1 MYVVKNDASRDSYKV
16 IAGEMLNR
24 EASLKHFVDGA
35 PRETMPKD
43 YVGYPS
49 HEIEGRKYAI
59 KACAGYIYIPIGVDI
74 SHFIKIITDAVES
87 LQCDM
92 VRLDGKDIKHL
103 QDHQTHECGFNT
115 NVRRSELTKQNAS
128 SVQKSAIRTIIP
140 HTGKGSCARFVWKVT
155 HARDIDL
162 SVNSENID
170 DAISRLGSGI
180 FWDGDDILVLSHGTV
195 TFKFGENAFKAN
207 ARVVPERITLI
218 NADNPL
224 LIELNNY
231 WKESLPSTIAVD
243 FLRDINTKKLYAADT
258 SIVEIKPVKISEDN
272 ATISNEICSRC
283 KNPLYGD
290 IYGLYGS
297 VTKPEDAVEVNGKLR
312 VTAICPMCLH
322 SGPEDAPIEQKYF
335 RVLRFKFQ
343 RTIDDMIDMLG
354 GSDNLVNIRKESLKG
369 VRKCNI
375 QGLSEKEAKEGDE
388 IACYLIGDEYVGFES
403 VKNYKYTR
411 LVNEPLIRDRIVC
424 KIVMVA

>member
-1 MYVVKNDASRDSYKV
+1 MFVVKNDVSRDAYKV

-24 EASLKHFVDGA
+24 EASLKHFVDGV

-49 HEIEGRKYAI
+49 HETEGRKYAI
-59 KACAGYIYIPIGVDI
+59 KACSGYIYIPLGVDI
-74 SHFIKIITDAVES
+74 SQFITIITDAVES
-87 LQCDM
+87 LERDM

-103 QDHQTHECGFNT
+103 HDHQTYECGFNT
-115 NVRRSELTKQNAS
+115 NVRRGHDSKTSACRAIIAHS
-128 SVQKSAIRTIIP
+128 GKSP
-140 HTGKGSCARFVWKVT
+140 KVRFVWKVA
-155 HARDIDL
+155 HIREIDL
-162 SVNSENID
+162 TVNSENIE
-170 DAISRLGSGI
+170 DAISRLGAGI
-180 FWDGDDILVLSHGTV
+180 FWDGDDILVTPHGTV
-195 TFKFGENAFKAN
+195 TFKFNENVFKAN
-207 ARVVPERITLI
+207 ARVIPERVTLI
-218 NADNPL
+218 NAENPL

-243 FLRDINTKKLYAADT
+243 FLRDINDKKLYDADM
-258 SIVEIKPVKISEDN
+258 SIVEIKPVKISEDT
-272 ATISNEICSRC
+272 ATLSNEICSRC

-297 VTKPEDAVEVNGKLR
+297 VTKPEDTTDVNGKLR

-335 RVLRFKFQ
+335 RVLRIKFG
-343 RTIDDMIDMLG
+343 RTAEDMIDMLG
-354 GSDNLVNIRKESLKG
+354 GSDNLMNIRKEALKG

-375 QGLSEKEAKEGDE
+375 KGLAGQQNMDDSA
-388 IACYLIGDEYVGFES
+388 ATCYLIGDKYVGFEH
-403 VKNYKYTR
+403 VKNYKYTC
-411 LVNEPLIRDRIVC
+411 LVNEPLIRDRVVC